1 MGCHYC
7 EDRVRGRRDDDRK
20 CCDWDKLLFGDRRR
34 RDRGDN
40 VLGTDDRRRCRRR
53 RNEDV
58 MGAEDNRKKCGCH
71 KRDNVLGAEDNRRR
85 RRKRKCGCG
94 FFL

>member
-7 EDRVRGRRDDDRK
+7 DDRVRGRRDRK

-34 RDRGDN
+34 CHCRDR

-53 RNEDV
+53 RD
-58 MGAEDNRKKCGCH
+58 D
-71 KRDNVLGAEDNRRR
+71 DVLGDFDNRRR
-85 RRKRKCGCG
+85 RRKRKCGCD
-94 FFL
+94 FFY